1 MGVGGALPPH
11 LSFGLGH
18 FKSES
23 SRFPHLLLLYF
34 PTSHPRPLEE
44 LWGAWGRLPSQV
56 PGGVAQPNLLG
67 PHLVNSA
74 LGLTYFLGEKIEYR
88 FKCSSALENYRPSN
102 VRK

>member
-23 SRFPHLLLLYF
+23 PRFPHLLLLYL

-56 PGGVAQPNLLG
+56 PGMLSQANAKLVQAWLSHLEQFTLLEDE
-67 PHLVNSA
+67 VKA
-74 LGLTYFLGEKIEYR
+74 KE
-88 FKCSSALENYRPSN
+88 
-102 VRK
+102 